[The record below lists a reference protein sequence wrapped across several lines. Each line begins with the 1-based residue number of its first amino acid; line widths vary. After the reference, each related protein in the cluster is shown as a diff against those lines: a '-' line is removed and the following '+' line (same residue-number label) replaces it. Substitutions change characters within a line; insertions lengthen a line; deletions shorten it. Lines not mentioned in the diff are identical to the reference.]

1 MNNTIQKLLDA
12 ELLDYREAYILNERI
27 HKKTF
32 EEIADDLKI
41 SRQRVNIIY
50 NKIKYRM
57 SLPKVQEV
65 IFGVVLTSPVEKL
78 ESILMWDIP
87 EGARLKLMKYGITKK
102 NLKSFNIN
110 EIASIKGISI
120 PYAKKLLKK

>member
-65 IFGVVLTSPVEKL
+65 IFGVALTSPVEKL
-78 ESILMWDIP
+78 DSILMWDIP

-102 NLKSFNIN
+102 NLKSFSIN